1 METMLITQALNEL
14 KTLDAR
20 INRGINKADF
30 IEAAKISDSNII
42 PGVSKKEFRKEAEAS
57 YASIQDLI
65 KRRRAIKSAIML
77 SNAKTVVEIN
87 GEEMTVAEAI
97 DLKTSIKY
105 QELLL
110 QKMRLQKDECTRKVA
125 NANMKMNQ
133 QIDAMLSAMYGKD
146 SKDKITADQHD
157 NVAGPYKLANEYGP
171 EDPLKISKKIEELE
185 NYIEEF
191 KANVDA
197 KLQISNCVTTIE
209 I

>member
-42 PGVSKKEFRKEAEAS
+42 PGVSKEEFRKEAEAS

-65 KRRRAIKSAIML
+65 KRRRAIKSTIML

-110 QKMRLQKDECTRKVA
+110 QKMRLQKDECTGKVA

>member
-30 IEAAKISDSNII
+30 IEAAKISDNNII
-42 PGVSKKEFRKEAEAS
+42 PGVSKEEFRKEAEAS

-185 NYIEEF
+185 NYIEKF

>member
-42 PGVSKKEFRKEAEAS
+42 PGVSKEEFRKEAEAS

>member
-1 METMLITQALNEL
+1 MEKMLITQALNEL

-42 PGVSKKEFRKEAEAS
+42 PGVSKEEFRKEAEAS

-77 SNAKTVVEIN
+77 SNAKTTVEIN

-97 DLKTSIKY
+97 DLKKAIKY

-110 QKMRLQKDECTRKVA
+110 HKMRLQKDECIRKVT
-125 NANMKMNQ
+125 NANMKMDQ
-133 QIDAMLSAMYGKD
+133 QIDAMLSTMYGKD
-146 SKDKITADQHD
+146 CKDKITADQYD

-191 KANVDA
+191 KSKVDA

-209 I
+209 F